1 MEDKEYQKRNLKAIY
16 SAASLAPVFKE
27 NAKFCVNQF
36 AELMPYIAYGDV
48 MSYKFVIRA
57 TSDYNDKSETNS
69 VIVEYDS
76 IDELVNDGW
85 RLD

>member
-1 MEDKEYQKRNLKAIY
+1 MEDKEYQKTNLEAIY
-16 SAASLAPVFKE
+16 SAASLAPVFKQ

-36 AELMPYIAYGDV
+36 AGLTPYIAYGDV

-57 TSDYNDKSETNS
+57 TRDYNDKSETNS
-69 VIVEYDS
+69 VIVEYGS
-76 IDELVNDGW
+76 IDELVNDDW